1 MSSCRGLIQQIF
13 ALLWGLGSGLGA
25 RRGWWLS
32 DITAFFF
39 FAFCILQLDTPHAP
53 RPHNKANLCCTKL
66 RLAGCEPHM
75 SGRNPFY
82 LLKIFL
88 LTAEEGRGGAQL
100 R

>member
-1 MSSCRGLIQQIF
+1 MDSRHDFTLEKVFWGYF
-13 ALLWGLGSGLGA
+13 GALDQKANSAL
-25 RRGWWLS
+25 
-32 DITAFFF
+32 
-39 FAFCILQLDTPHAP
+39 TPHAP

-88 LTAEEGRGGAQL
+88 LTAEGGRVE
-100 R
+100 